1 MITDK
6 GEIQMA
12 RVTKRLTGLKCPR
25 CGKTAEGGTNLN
37 DSESVT
43 MPKPGDFAICLY
55 CGSINC
61 YTDTLGLRRIE
72 RTEQRRM
79 QRDPRLSKLMEAAL
93 DLSRRYRRGVQ

>member
-55 CGSINC
+55 CGSINR
-61 YTDTLGLRRIE
+61 YTEKLGMRRIE
-72 RTEQRRM
+72 RTEQRQM